1 MPKHSKTWVD
11 DTTLTVMTY
20 KSGSFTFQLGF
31 DLDDIQGMLYRV
43 NDSQNRF
50 NKTPSL
56 PLIID
61 QVQEKVL
68 ASSIYSTNTIEGGH
82 FTEKETAKIL
92 KQDPKTIQKSEERRL
107 TNLKESIDWIKKHSS
122 RQLLPNRGEEFELAT
137 MFKLHTLVSQNLT
150 EQHNPA
156 GQLRNNQPTQ
166 KTIVGD
172 NSHGG
177 TYRPPKCIED
187 IEYLIQAWAE
197 WLNSPKIINQPV
209 IVRACLAHYY
219 FELIHPFWDG
229 NGRTGRLI
237 EMFILEQ
244 SGYRFS
250 SSAIWKYYQTNIHE
264 YFALFNECRKQAEK
278 KIENPNQPFI
288 AFVLQGMFETIEYLH
303 DESNRLIG
311 FLLYQ
316 TALNNAKFS
325 KHISDRQFNLIQNL
339 MMVVGENQ
347 KNFSKADLYRTPQIQ
362 SLFIGKTER
371 TFYRD
376 IDKLIELQFLSDRHG
391 LIYIGDES
399 SDV

>member
-1 MPKHSKTWVD
+1 MPEQSKTWVD
-11 DTTLTVMTY
+11 NTTLRVMTY
-20 KSGSFTFQLGF
+20 RSGSFTFQLGF
-31 DLDDIQGMLYRV
+31 DMGQVQAMLDRV

-68 ASSIYSTNTIEGGH
+68 ASSIYSTNTIEGGQ
-82 FTEKETAKIL
+82 FTEQETADIL
-92 KQDPKTIQKSEERRL
+92 KLDPKTIQKSEERRL
-107 TNLKESIDWIKKHSS
+107 TNLKESIEWVKKFSS
-122 RQLLPNRGEEFELAT
+122 RALSPAMGKPFELST
-137 MFKLHTLVSQNLT
+137 MFQLHILVSSSLE
-150 EQHNPA
+150 EQHNPV

-166 KTIVGD
+166 KTVVG
-172 NSHGG
+172 NEAHGG

-187 IEYLIQAWAE
+187 VEYLVHAWVE
-197 WLNSPKIINQPV
+197 WLNSSHIINQPV
-209 IVRACLAHYY
+209 VIRACLAHYY

-250 SSAIWKYYQTNIHE
+250 SSAIWKYYQVNIHE
-264 YFALFNECRKQAEK
+264 YFSLFNYCRKNADK
-278 KIENPNQPFI
+278 KLDNSNQSFVD
-288 AFVLQGMFETIEYLH
+288 FVLKGMFETIEYLH
-303 DESNRLIG
+303 DESNKLIG

-316 TALNNAKFS
+316 TTLTDAKFS
-325 KHISDRQFNLIQNL
+325 KKISDRQFNLIQNL
-339 MMVVGENQ
+339 MRIVGENR
-347 KNFSKADLYRTPQIQ
+347 KYFSKAELYRISQIQ

-376 IDKLIELQFLSDRHG
+376 IDKLIELNFLSEQDG
-391 LIYIGDES
+391 LIYLGN
-399 SDV
+399 

>member
-1 MPKHSKTWVD
+1 MPEHSKVWID
-11 DTTLTVMTY
+11 DTTLRVMTY

-31 DLDDIQGMLYRV
+31 DLSEIQAMLDRV

-56 PLIID
+56 SLIID

-68 ASSIYSTNTIEGGH
+68 ASSIYSTNTIEGGL
-82 FTEKETAKIL
+82 FTEQETAEIL

-107 TNLKESIDWIKKHSS
+107 TNLKEAIDWIKKSS
-122 RQLLPNRGEEFELAT
+122 SKQLTPMTGKPFELST
-137 MFKLHTLVSQNLT
+137 MFHLHTLVSKDLE

-156 GQLRNNQPTQ
+156 GQLRKNQPTQ
-166 KTIVGD
+166 KTIVGND
-172 NSHGG
+172 AHGG

-197 WLNSPKIINQPV
+197 WLNSTHIINQPV
-209 IVRACLAHYY
+209 VIRACLAHYY

-250 SSAIWKYYQTNIHE
+250 SSAIWKYYQVNIHE
-264 YFALFNECRKQAEK
+264 YFALFNLCRKKADK
-278 KIENPNQPFI
+278 KEEAPNQPFI
-288 AFVLQGMFETIEYLH
+288 DFVQKGMFETIEYLH
-303 DESNRLIG
+303 DESNKLIE

-325 KHISDRQFNLIQNL
+325 KKISDRQFNLIHNL
-339 MMVVGENQ
+339 MRAIGENS
-347 KNFSKADLYRTPQIQ
+347 KFFSKAELYRIPQIQ
-362 SLFIGKTER
+362 ALYSGKVER

-376 IDKLIELQFLSDRHG
+376 IDKLIELNFLSEQDG
-391 LIYIGDES
+391 LVLIGNG
-399 SDV
+399 

>member
-1 MPKHSKTWVD
+1 MPEQSKTWVD
-11 DTTLTVMTY
+11 DTTLRVMTY

-31 DLDDIQGMLYRV
+31 ELSEVQAMLDRV

-56 PLIID
+56 PLVID

-68 ASSIYSTNTIEGGH
+68 ASSIYSTNTIEGGQ
-82 FTEKETAKIL
+82 FTEEETADIL
-92 KQDPKTIQKSEERRL
+92 RQDPKTIQKSEERRL
-107 TNLKESIDWIKKHSS
+107 TNLKESIEWIKARSS
-122 RQLLPNRGEEFELAT
+122 KKLTPISGSTFSLETIFH
-137 MFKLHTLVSQNLT
+137 LHTLVSQNLS

-166 KTIVGD
+166 KTVVG
-172 NSHGG
+172 NEAHGG

-187 IEYLIQAWAE
+187 IEYLIQAWVE
-197 WLNSPKIINQPV
+197 WLNSPNIINQPV
-209 IVRACLAHYY
+209 IIRACLAHYY

-237 EMFILEQ
+237 EMLILEQ

-264 YFALFNECRKQAEK
+264 YFALFNQCRKQAERK
-278 KIENPNQPFI
+278 SVNPNQPFI
-288 AFVLQGMFETIEYLH
+288 AFVLKGMFETIEYLH
-303 DESNRLIG
+303 DESNRLIE

-316 TALNNAKFS
+316 TALNNAKFD
-325 KHISDRQFNLIQNL
+325 KRISDRQFNLIHTVL
-339 MMVVGENQ
+339 IVCGEN
-347 KNFSKADLYRTPQIQ
+347 KKHYSKAELYRIPRIQ
-362 SLFIGKTER
+362 VLFSGKTER

-376 IDKLIELQFLSDRHG
+376 IDKLIEMEFLSEQDG
-391 LIYIGDES
+391 LIFVGN
-399 SDV
+399 

>member
-1 MPKHSKTWVD
+1 MPEHSKTWVD
-11 DTTLTVMTY
+11 STTLRVMTY

-31 DLDDIQGMLYRV
+31 DLNQIQAMLDRV

-68 ASSIYSTNTIEGGH
+68 ASSIYSTNTIEGGQ
-82 FTEKETAKIL
+82 FTEQETAQIL
-92 KQDPKTIQKSEERRL
+92 KQDPKTIQKSEEKRL
-107 TNLKESIDWIKKHSS
+107 TNLKEAIEWVKKSS
-122 RQLLPNRGEEFELAT
+122 SKQLIPTTGKEFELSS
-137 MFKLHTLVSQNLT
+137 MFRLHTLVSQNLA

-156 GQLRNNQPTQ
+156 GQLRNNRPTQ
-166 KTIVGD
+166 KTIVG
-172 NSHGG
+172 NAEHGG

-187 IEYLIQAWAE
+187 IEYLIQAWVE
-197 WLNSPKIINQPV
+197 WLNRPEIMNQPA
-209 IVRACLAHYY
+209 IIRACLAHYY

-237 EMFILEQ
+237 EMFMLEQ

-250 SSAIWKYYQTNIHE
+250 SSAIWKYYQIKIHE
-264 YFALFNECRKQAEK
+264 YFALFNQCRKQAEK
-278 KIENPNQPFI
+278 KEDHPNQLFI
-288 AFVLQGMFETIEYLH
+288 EFVLKGMFETVEYLH
-303 DESNRLIG
+303 DESNKLIG

-325 KHISDRQFNLIQNL
+325 KVISDRQFNLIHNL
-339 MMVVGENQ
+339 MRAIGENN
-347 KNFSKADLYRTPQIQ
+347 KHFSKADLYRIPQIQ
-362 SLFIGKTER
+362 ALYTNKTDR

-376 IDKLIELQFLSDRHG
+376 LDKLIDLEFLSEQGG
-391 LIYIGDES
+391 LIVMGNNG
-399 SDV
+399 